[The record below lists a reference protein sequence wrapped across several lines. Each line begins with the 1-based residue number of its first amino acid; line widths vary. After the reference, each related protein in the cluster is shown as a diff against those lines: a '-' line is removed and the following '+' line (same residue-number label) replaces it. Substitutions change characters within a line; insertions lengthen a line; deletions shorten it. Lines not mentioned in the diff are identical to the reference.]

1 MDTKSQL
8 YSYYLDLL
16 NEISTYS
23 AEKIQKYPNLNY
35 KNLSISELVQNI
47 KDSTSE
53 LIHFKISE
61 IISQNIN
68 SNSYLQLENYTKKL
82 ENDIKSFYHKFF
94 EYKIQ
99 INALEDKV
107 NMYKIIQIEYEE
119 LKEKVKFHRGKFL
132 DNERKDNEILILRQ
146 ENNILKKEITKL
158 DKINNLNENLKKN
171 YMNKIN
177 NLQNEIDHLSKK
189 LEMKYNSNNSISNY
203 NSSSAS
209 NININI
215 NNNENILSKLIY
227 KHDLENVN
235 NLIQNNSS
243 HKKKYKYN
251 YLKGL
256 KNLFPKN
263 SFYTNK
269 RPSNYNIIKNIYMN
283 SNNNN
288 NNKNNNNFNSSTVST
303 INTNIFTSNYN
314 KLINNISQNKKKS
327 TKKKVKYK
335 KKNNSCTMKNEKEED
350 KSLSMNKYLRNNNDS
365 RFMYKSDSKNKK
377 SYNKIINFNSN
388 ESCPLSCQHKDTSKI
403 RKSLSKKMRYN
414 KKSNEYKM
422 KKSNS
427 ALNIKIN
434 SK

>member
-1 MDTKSQL
+1 MDMKSQL

-23 AEKIQKYPNLNY
+23 AQKIQKYPNLNF
-35 KNLSISELVQNI
+35 KNLSVSELIQNI

-53 LIHFKISE
+53 LINLKISE

-82 ENDIKSFYHKFF
+82 ENDIKSFYHLIF

-99 INALEDKV
+99 INSLNDKI
-107 NMYKIIQIEYEE
+107 NMYKVIQMEYEE
-119 LKEKVKFHRGKFL
+119 LKEKVKFHGGKFL

-146 ENNILKKEITKL
+146 ENNILKKEISKL
-158 DKINNLNENLKKN
+158 DKINNLNETLKKN

-189 LEMKYNSNNSISNY
+189 LELKYNSNNSISNY
-203 NSSSAS
+203 NSSNAS

-215 NNNENILSKLIY
+215 NNNDNIMSKLIY
-227 KHDLENVN
+227 KHDPDNIN
-235 NLIQNNSS
+235 NIMSNNSS
-243 HKKKYKYN
+243 RKNKYS

-263 SFYTNK
+263 FFYNNK

-288 NNKNNNNFNSSTVST
+288 KNNFNSSTVST

-314 KLINNISQNKKKS
+314 KLINNISQKKKKS
-327 TKKKVKYK
+327 TKKKLKHY
-335 KKNNSCTMKNEKEED
+335 KKNNSCRMKYEKEED
-350 KSLSMNKYLRNNNDS
+350 KSLSMNKYIRNNNDS
-365 RFMYKSDSKNKK
+365 RFMYKSDTKNKNY
-377 SYNKIINFNSN
+377 YNKIINFNSN
-388 ESCPLSCQHKDTSKI
+388 ESCPLSCQHKNTSKI
-403 RKSLSKKMRYN
+403 RKSLSKKMRGN
-414 KKSNEYKM
+414 KSSNNKKM

>member
-94 EYKIQ
+94 EYKIH
-99 INALEDKV
+99 INALEDKI
-107 NMYKIIQIEYEE
+107 NMYKMIQIEYEE
-119 LKEKVKFHRGKFL
+119 LKEKVKFHGGKFL

-203 NSSSAS
+203 NSSNAS

-235 NLIQNNSS
+235 NLMQNNSS

-283 SNNNN
+283 SNNN

>member
-16 NEISTYS
+16 NEISSYS
-23 AEKIQKYPNLNY
+23 SEKIKKYPNLNY

-53 LIHFKISE
+53 LIHLKISE

-158 DKINNLNENLKKN
+158 DKINTLNENLKKN

-177 NLQNEIDHLSKK
+177 NLQNEIEQLTKR
-189 LEMKYNSNNSISNY
+189 LELKYNSNNSISNY

-227 KHDLENVN
+227 KHDSENIN
-235 NLIQNNSS
+235 NIMPNNSS
-243 HKKKYKYN
+243 RKNKYN

-269 RPSNYNIIKNIYMN
+269 RPSNYNIIKNLYMN
-283 SNNNN
+283 SNNNYKN
-288 NNKNNNNFNSSTVST
+288 NNNNNFNSSTVST

-314 KLINNISQNKKKS
+314 KLISNISQKKKKCIKKKLKHNKKI
-327 TKKKVKYK
+327 
-335 KKNNSCTMKNEKEED
+335 NSCSMKNEKEED
-350 KSLSMNKYLRNNNDS
+350 KSLSMNKYLRNNNNDS

-377 SYNKIINFNSN
+377 SYSKIINFNSN

-403 RKSLSKKMRYN
+403 GKSLSKKMRYN
-414 KKSNEYKM
+414 KNRKEYKM

-427 ALNIKIN
+427 ALNIKVN